1 MHLLPPALSLHQRT
15 DGLRFLRAG
24 RASSR
29 NDQHRRLR
37 EGRRASRLFDKFVHL
52 TLRPDARTR
61 VLVVGRV
68 KC

>member
-1 MHLLPPALSLHQRT
+1 MHLLPPALSLHQRAL
-15 DGLRFLRAG
+15 GVYLVRAG

-37 EGRRASRLFDKFVHL
+37 EGRRAARLFDKFVHL

-61 VLVVGRV
+61 VFVVGRV
-68 KC
+68 QS